1 MACIQTQIA
10 NCHGPCIAMHWE
22 EFIVWF
28 ESKYTCSADLKLAF
42 KSQICGQ
49 IACFFV
55 CLVLSV
61 EFFFTFFAPSVKLVS
76 PTHLLLELGWGTRL
90 LQCLAPNLLIDLPAC
105 LFVCFITWYS
115 VLFVCFPLPFLLPTS
130 AGLPICGFDLPDCL
144 FLCLSGFLVCLFAWY
159 FLLPTSTSAWL
170 PICGLTW
177 RIVCLFVG

>member
-1 MACIQTQIA
+1 MFCRPKACIQEPNLWTD
-10 NCHGPCIAMHWE
+10 CLLLCLSGT
-22 EFIVWF
+22 F
-28 ESKYTCSADLKLAF
+28 
-42 KSQICGQ
+42 
-49 IACFFV
+49 CFF
-55 CLVLSV
+55 LH
-61 EFFFTFFAPSVKLVS
+61 FFVSSGVKLVS

-159 FLLPTSTSAWL
+159 FLLPTSTSA
-170 PICGLTW
+170 
-177 RIVCLFVG
+177 